1 MAQFPEMD
9 AGDLRRA
16 KRVMIERHLKGR
28 DISDPAVLR
37 AMEEVPREEFVHKAD
52 RELAYADNPLPI
64 GCGQTISQPY
74 IVALMAQKLRLKKTD
89 RVLEVGCGSG
99 YQAAALSRLCAQVY
113 TTEIVEG
120 LAVEAAGR
128 LARLGYANVA
138 VRHCDGS
145 LGWPEEAPFD
155 KIIAAATARR
165 TPKALEEQL
174 AEGGLI
180 ILPVGAA
187 FVQDLMLGEKRGG
200 RIVYEAVTSVR
211 FVPMTGAAEE
221 L

>member
-1 MAQFPEMD
+1 MAHFPSMD
-9 AGDLRRA
+9 SDDLRRSR
-16 KRVMIERHLKGR
+16 RVMIERHLKGR
-28 DISDPAVLR
+28 DITNAAVLR
-37 AMEEVPREEFVHKAD
+37 AMEEVPREEFVHPAD
-52 RELAYADNPLPI
+52 RDLAYADNPLPI
-64 GCGQTISQPY
+64 GWGQTISQPY
-74 IVALMAQKLRLKKTD
+74 IVALMAQKLRFKETD
-89 RVLEVGCGSG
+89 RTLEVGCGSG
-99 YQAAALSRLCAQVY
+99 YQAAVLSRLCAHVY

-120 LAVEAAGR
+120 LAAAAAER
-128 LARLGYANVA
+128 LGRLGYANVT

-145 LGWPEEAPFD
+145 LGWPQEAPFD

-165 TPKALEEQL
+165 APKALEDQL
-174 AEGGLI
+174 AEGGLM

-200 RIVYEAVTSVR
+200 KIVYEAVTSVR